1 MPPTSYDRRVTE
13 AVLLIAFV
21 AFAARI
27 VFAARTMNRL
37 AAAALV
43 LLGIAIY
50 AIPFV
55 GGYRLELSVL
65 AAYVRMGGGFF
76 ILLDALMLALGFGVP
91 VLLRYSEQ
99 PRSRGRHATFLLCVL
114 LTVFLID
121 LWLVARHIPPAFE
134 LAAPEIWFAAGV
146 GAFLV
151 VRLRFFE
158 DD

>member
-1 MPPTSYDRRVTE
+1 MTE
-13 AVLLIAFV
+13 AVLLIAFI

-27 VFAARTMNRL
+27 VFAARTLNRL
-37 AAAALV
+37 IALALI

-55 GGYRLELSVL
+55 AGYRLEGPIV
-65 AAYVRMGGGFF
+65 AAFEWLDGFF
-76 ILLDALMLALGFGVP
+76 FVLLDALMFALGFFVP
-91 VLLRYSEQ
+91 VLLQSSEQ
-99 PRSRGRHATFLLCVL
+99 PRNRARYAMFFACVL
-114 LTVFLID
+114 LTVFVID
-121 LWLVARHIPPAFE
+121 LWLIARRFPLAFGF
-134 LAAPEIWFAAGV
+134 AAPEIWFAAGV